1 VTEFE
6 RFRECVFADRKL
18 QDALMAETDADAFVE
33 LVARLARARGCD
45 VSGDAVRQEM
55 RASRLGWLERFAR

>member
-1 VTEFE
+1 MTEFE

-33 LVARLARARGCD
+33 LVARLACARGCD

-55 RASRLGWLERFAR
+55 RASRLAWLERFAR

>member
-1 VTEFE
+1 MTEFE

-33 LVARLARARGCD
+33 LVARLACAFGCD
-45 VSGDAVRQEM
+45 VSGDVVRQEM
-55 RASRLGWLERFAR
+55 RASRLAWLERFAR